1 MWKDFSW
8 GFIRQNRASSV
19 SVMAAAFISALFLS
33 LLCTLAYN
41 FWTYETESIVLEE
54 GDWQGRITGALDD
67 SDLEVIEN
75 FADVERAVV
84 NEELSE
90 GEDTVVDVYFDNMRT
105 VYREMPL
112 IAQKL
117 DLDESAVS
125 YHTVYLSQ
133 YLIHDPQDETPPLL
147 LPFFAAVLIV
157 VCVSLILIIHNSFA
171 LSMNARIHQLGI
183 FSSVGAS
190 PGQIRTCLIQE
201 AMALC
206 AVPALAGILLG
217 IGISCGIMQ
226 AVNRLAGEIAG
237 RHEAVFQYHPLIFA
251 ATVLAVLGTVL
262 ISAWIPAGRLSRMTP
277 LQAIQGAEENGLKK
291 KKHSRF
297 LSRLFGIEGE
307 LAGNELKARKKAF
320 RTSTLSLTLSFLA
333 FTIILC
339 FFTLS
344 GISTNHTYF
353 ERYQDAWDVMVTVR
367 DTDLEEFSLNEEI
380 RNLPGTG
387 SSVVYQKAEA
397 VCSVPEAEISDEAGA
412 LGDLEL
418 LTENAVSLSDGVYE
432 IKAPIVIMD
441 DESFAEYCVQNG
453 LGTDQTGV
461 IVFNQLWDSVH
472 SNFRYKE
479 YVSFVKEDAGTVLLK
494 NPDGETEGTEVPVLA
509 YTQEPPVLREEYDN
523 YSLVQFMPVSMW
535 EQISDQIGNAEDDMY
550 IRVLAGEG
558 AELEELNAL
567 EDQITEILGQDYT
580 CEIENRIQERIDN
593 DAMIRGYMTVTSA
606 FCGLLALIGI
616 ANVFSNTLGF
626 LRQRKREFAR
636 YESVGMTPA
645 GLRKMFFVE
654 ALVTAGRPVVITV
667 PLTVVFAGLMI
678 RASSLD
684 PAEFL
689 AEAPILP
696 IVIFMLAIFGFVA
709 LAYYIGGKRVM
720 KCSLAEALRDDMV
733 D

>member
-1 MWKDFSW
+1 
-8 GFIRQNRASSV
+8 
-19 SVMAAAFISALFLS
+19 
-33 LLCTLAYN
+33 
-41 FWTYETESIVLEE
+41 
-54 GDWQGRITGALDD
+54 
-67 SDLEVIEN
+67 
-75 FADVERAVV
+75 
-84 NEELSE
+84 
-90 GEDTVVDVYFDNMRT
+90 
-105 VYREMPL
+105 
-112 IAQKL
+112 
-117 DLDESAVS
+117 
-125 YHTVYLSQ
+125 
-133 YLIHDPQDETPPLL
+133 
-147 LPFFAAVLIV
+147 
-157 VCVSLILIIHNSFA
+157 
-171 LSMNARIHQLGI
+171 
-183 FSSVGAS
+183 
-190 PGQIRTCLIQE
+190 
-201 AMALC
+201 
-206 AVPALAGILLG
+206 
-217 IGISCGIMQ
+217 MQ

-262 ISAWIPAGRLSRMTP
+262 ISVWIPAGRLSRMTP

-307 LAGNELKARKKAF
+307 LAGNGLKARKKAF

-441 DESFAEYCVQNG
+441 DDSFVEYCVQNNVETG
-453 LGTDQTGV
+453 QQGV

-593 DAMIRGYMTVTSA
+593 DAMIRGYMTVTGA

-654 ALVTAGRPVVITV
+654 ALVTAGRPVVITI
-667 PLTVVFAGLMI
+667 PLTVIFAGLMI

-709 LAYYIGGKRVM
+709 LAYCIGGKKVM